1 MSCSNDK
8 IRAEAPI
15 VGDLENVT
23 LQKQDLWLVLESEPF
38 RMDCGNLLGI
48 SKAQRSARSD
58 EDEMNL

>member
-23 LQKQDLWLVLESEPF
+23 LQKQDLWLVLVWLVLESEPF
-38 RMDCGNLLGI
+38 HMDCGNLVGI
-48 SKAQRSARSD
+48 SKAQ
-58 EDEMNL
+58 